1 MMPRL
6 SPEERA
12 SCRHKEHI
20 DGPAAGE
27 RSQER
32 PPSFF
37 PVWQE
42 RVAAGGVLCYILRHV
57 CGHSLKKARALPL
70 ERNHQA
76 SAADGLRIY
85 GNRHSLC
92 LPAARNTRF
101 SNISVRV
108 FLSVRWT
115 TALAAGRTPL
125 SSGIL
130 TLPPERIKAERRCLL
145 RFIRTVVFIGA
156 IL

>member
-1 MMPRL
+1 MPRL
-6 SPEERA
+6 SPKERV
-12 SCRHKEHI
+12 SRRYKEHL
-20 DGPAAGE
+20 DSLTEGE
-27 RSQER
+27 HSHER

-37 PVWQE
+37 PVRQE
-42 RVAAGGVLCYILRHV
+42 RVTAGGVLCYILRHV

-76 SAADGLRIY
+76 SAADGLRMY
-85 GNRHSLC
+85 GNRYSLC
-92 LPAARNTRF
+92 LPAARNNRF
-101 SNISVRV
+101 RNISVRV

-130 TLPPERIKAERRCLL
+130 TLPPERIGTERRCLL
-145 RFIRTVVFIGA
+145 RFIRTMVFIRA
-156 IL
+156 IR